1 MNLIR
6 KTYDTTEVQITSF
19 QSSKGKRNTIF
30 SSNRRTAWR
39 TFTLSYSTYKMFTPI
54 QWKSCRVIRSL
65 FSGVIF

>member
-19 QSSKGKRNTIF
+19 QSSKGITEY
-30 SSNRRTAWR
+30 RRTAWR